1 MLFWKRKEKIDSEE
15 YLELKQLLHSLRIEF
30 ESLKLDVTLYAN
42 KLKASKGVKDLKDS
56 LKDENNINNQ
66 LVSV

>member
-1 MLFWKRKEKIDSEE
+1 MFWNKKEKIDSDE

-30 ESLKLDVTLYAN
+30 ESLKLDVVLYAN
-42 KLKASKGVKDLKDS
+42 KLKASRGIKDLKDS